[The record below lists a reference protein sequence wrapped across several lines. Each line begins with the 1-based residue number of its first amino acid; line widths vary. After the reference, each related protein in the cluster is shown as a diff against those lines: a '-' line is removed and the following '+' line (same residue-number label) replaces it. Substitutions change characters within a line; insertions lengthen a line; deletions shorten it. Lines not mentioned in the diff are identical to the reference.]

1 MNKWKNSMVI
11 ATISLG
17 LTLPSFAQA
26 AEAGLPDVEMTPIS
40 RTAHSHGE
48 HGQVHKKIHPGM
60 HGSAHQ
66 KMYMLLLAEKY
77 TPDSVNQWQEVFRE
91 RERLMSEYAA
101 LREDPKWKAKREE
114 RRQLVSKLKEQVKKG
129 EITNEQMEQQLAQW
143 KEKNMGIPGTKEERD
158 ARKARMEKMRMTHE
172 AFHAAIESGD
182 AAKIKEVLPQ
192 MLEQMKAKN
201 TLLAQK
207 LEQRKK

>member
-26 AEAGLPDVEMTPIS
+26 AKAGLPDVEMTPIS
-40 RTAHSHGE
+40 RTAHGHGE
-48 HGQVHKKIHPGM
+48 HEQVHKKIHSGM

-129 EITNEQMEQQLAQW
+129 EITSEQMEQQLAQW
-143 KEKNMGIPGTKEERD
+143 KEKNMGIPKEEQD
-158 ARKARMEKMRMTHE
+158 ARKSRMEKMRMTHE

-201 TLLAQK
+201 ALLAQK